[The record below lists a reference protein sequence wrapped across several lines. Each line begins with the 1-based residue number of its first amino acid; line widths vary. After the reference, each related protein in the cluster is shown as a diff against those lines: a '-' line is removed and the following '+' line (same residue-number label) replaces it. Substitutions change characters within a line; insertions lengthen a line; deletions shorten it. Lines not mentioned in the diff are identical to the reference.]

1 MKNKNNNED
10 VKNVKKTPEK
20 KEAVKFIYKAK
31 NSAKKNNISY
41 DLRVTSYNVSNN
53 NPYSYGIR

>member
-10 VKNVKKTPEK
+10 VKKVKKTPEK
-20 KEAVKFIYKAK
+20 KEAVKFIYKVK

-41 DLRVTSYNVSNN
+41 DLRVTSYNVSDN